1 MSEIYSILEK
11 DDFITTLKETSVD
24 KTKKT
29 DEDGRYMTMST
40 IQAINFDDVKDFYVK
55 DLAVPLVPKSN
66 DALVVVS
73 DSEAYFVEFKNGEI
87 DISKN
92 YQIKIKIYDSLL
104 LLLDLIEKNI
114 SFSRENLHYIL
125 VYNEDIKHTSSQFD
139 KNEAEKVKKQFSPH
153 RDKIVKRVNNLAA
166 KKYIQFGLEKF
177 ERLYFKSVSTYTKK
191 QFEQLFIKKIETS

>member
-125 VYNEDIKHTSSQFD
+125 VYNEDI
-139 KNEAEKVKKQFSPH
+139 
-153 RDKIVKRVNNLAA
+153 
-166 KKYIQFGLEKF
+166 
-177 ERLYFKSVSTYTKK
+177 
-191 QFEQLFIKKIETS
+191 